1 MQAEDAAM
9 PPPDKR
15 PGGPWIAFLVGA
27 LIAVVAV
34 VGYAVYMTGH
44 TRPMDVAVNM
54 PAIRQI
60 PSPTP
65 NPNPAPLPIPLR
77 KPVG

>member
-1 MQAEDAAM
+1 M
-9 PPPDKR
+9 PLPNKNAGR
-15 PGGPWIAFLVGA
+15 PWIAFLVGA

-34 VGYAVYMTGH
+34 VGYAVYSTGH
-44 TRPMDVAVNM
+44 SRSMDVAVNL
-54 PAIRQI
+54 PPLRQI